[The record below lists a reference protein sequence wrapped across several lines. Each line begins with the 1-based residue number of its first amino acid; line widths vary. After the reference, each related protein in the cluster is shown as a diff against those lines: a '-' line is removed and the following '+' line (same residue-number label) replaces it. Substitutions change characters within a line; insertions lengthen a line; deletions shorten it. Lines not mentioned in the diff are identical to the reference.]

1 MKINENNLKFRDD
14 GTFRVLMMS
23 DLQESANYDPR
34 SLRSMEVLLDESQP
48 DLVVLGG
55 DNCYGPEINNEQD
68 LIDFLNIFTVPMEER
83 EIPWVH
89 LFGNHDHDAPI
100 PMARQ
105 QEIYESYSMC
115 ISKHT
120 DDSIHG
126 KSNFMLPV
134 YNKNGEISLAI
145 WGLDTN
151 HSVEDLDF
159 PNNNNMSKTALL
171 PNFNDG
177 VGPWGML
184 YFDQLM
190 WYYNTSKA
198 LEEQAGKKVPGLL
211 CMHIAPHEY
220 AIARANPEICI
231 KEGDF
236 DEMLGGMPFNP
247 GLFAL
252 LLQRGDIKAICCG
265 HTHRNDF
272 DAEYCGIR
280 LCWDGAVGYRC
291 YGVDERRGGRLFIY
305 REDAPEVIN
314 TKMIHT
320 LEKL

>member
-1 MKINENNLKFRDD
+1 MITKETKLKFRDD

-23 DLQESANYDPR
+23 DLQESANFDPR
-34 SLRSMEVLLDESQP
+34 SLRSVEILLDESKP

-55 DNCYGPEINNEQD
+55 DNCYGPEINCEQD
-68 LIDFLNIFTVPMEER
+68 LIDFLNVFTVPMEER
-83 EIPWVH
+83 KIPWVH
-89 LFGNHDHDAPI
+89 IFGNHDHDAPI

-105 QEIYESYSMC
+105 QEIYESYHLC

-151 HSVEDLDF
+151 HSVDDLDF
-159 PNNNNMSKTALL
+159 PNNENMRKKSIL
-171 PNFNDG
+171 PNYAPG
-177 VGPWGML
+177 TGPWGML
-184 YFDQLM
+184 YFDQLI
-190 WYYNTSKA
+190 WYYNTSRL

-220 AIARANPEICI
+220 ELARANPEICI
-231 KEGDF
+231 KDGNF
-236 DEMLGGMPFNP
+236 DERLEAMPFNT
-247 GLFAL
+247 GLFTL
-252 LLQRGDIKAICCG
+252 LLQRGDIKAMCCG

-280 LCWDGAVGYRC
+280 LCWDSAVGYRC
-291 YGVDERRGGRLFIY
+291 YGDDEHRGGRLFVY
-305 REDAPEVIN
+305 HEDSPETID
-314 TKMIHT
+314 TKMIYT
-320 LEKL
+320 LEKI